1 MYIKNVKKFRHVI
14 IFIDYDHPE
23 KCEYCKETIAEN
35 FIYVNCWK
43 MICKSNM
50 FNFNMSGDDF
60 VDSIE
65 CMHGLFCHAKCQ

>member
-1 MYIKNVKKFRHVI
+1 MKTFCHVI
-14 IFIDYDHPE
+14 IFIDSPDD
-23 KCEYCKETIAEN
+23 CDYCKENITEN
-35 FIYVNCWK
+35 FIYVDCWK
-43 MICKSNM
+43 KNCKSNM